1 MCSSDLAQKLNAP
14 ASVENTAGIYFDNN
28 PAVITNTTLNTLTYG
43 SLTMVREEDI
53 MSTGLLVF
61 PNPSQGNATVR
72 LSDEFVGRI
81 DLQLF
86 DLKGQ
91 LLQRISRRSKTFLIE
106 RGDLPTG
113 TYLLRAVDE
122 RGTERVTRMAFE

>member
-1 MCSSDLAQKLNAP
+1 MR
-14 ASVENTAGIYFDNN
+14 IYFDNN
-28 PAVITNTTLNTLTYG
+28 APVITNTTLNTLTNG
-43 SLTMVREEDI
+43 SLTAVEESAAD
-53 MSTGLLVF
+53 SEGLSVF

-72 LSDEFVGRI
+72 LSDEFTGRI

-86 DLKGQ
+86 DMKGQ
-91 LLQRISRRSKTFLIE
+91 LLHQMSRRSKTVLLE
-106 RGDLPTG
+106 RGDLPVG